1 MSRCWVPAA
10 VSGKPTASAG
20 HKDGEA
26 DIGKVT
32 AREVT
37 MMASLP
43 LVPRWPVTAASDHLG
58 VEGFT
63 FVVPLRAEV
72 WGS

>member
-1 MSRCWVPAA
+1 MVRLILEKSL
-10 VSGKPTASAG
+10 G
-20 HKDGEA
+20 
-26 DIGKVT
+26 
-32 AREVT
+32 REVT
-37 MMASLP
+37 VMASLP

-63 FVVPLRAEV
+63 LVVSLRAEV